1 MKDTNRIVNKTRRDF
16 ISMLG
21 KAGIST
27 AALSGSA
34 LLSGLMASRFA
45 QAQSGG
51 TKRFVAIWAANGSPD
66 GKWLPNGTSLNE
78 ATQGFEGLQSM
89 CNFRECTI
97 VRGGHGNIHKGLG
110 SLRGDRDWRGDT
122 LDQQLASVIST
133 NTPYQSY
140 ALGIQTKRHVNEI
153 IGRKGGKRIPPQNSA
168 QDAYKAL
175 FGGTPPAGGQGNLL
189 AQKQSILDIN
199 LQAIDRLKNKLG
211 QYERDTLDQHSASLM
226 ALEKRLADTLGS
238 GEMQSEACKSPAWNA
253 NGYEV
258 ATNAPFGHQTELMM
272 DIIINAF
279 ACGLTNVMTLQL
291 QNDQGEW
298 TAYGTRFKRSFH
310 NSCHASPVRDYI
322 EMSKFLGERQAYLVR
337 GLLERDDPAVPGTK
351 LIDNTVAYFITDMGN
366 GRTHSGNNGP
376 NLVAT
381 RMPGFKKGSA
391 TKGGNNR
398 HVIDAVTS
406 GMGLEQFMGT
416 DKNRHKIYPHGGG
429 TVATEML
436 T

>member
-66 GKWLPNGTSLNE
+66 GKWLPNGTN
-78 ATQGFEGLQSM
+78 
-89 CNFRECTI
+89 
-97 VRGGHGNIHKGLG
+97 GNIHKGLG

-226 ALEKRLADTLGS
+226 ALEKRLADTLG
-238 GEMQSEACKSPAWNA
+238 
-253 NGYEV
+253 
-258 ATNAPFGHQTELMM
+258 MM

-429 TVATEML
+429 A
-436 T
+436 